1 MANLLST
8 TSRVEVPYIAVKI
21 GNYSFGV
28 YNRTKSSVEIN
39 GKYYSAVK
47 VNYPN
52 YIQSLSVQKVNGT
65 LNTYTLS
72 LEYPITENDDPNL
85 IDKILSTVSKSR
97 KIVFTY
103 GDCTMPTFMYRNE
116 EALITKVTSNM
127 DVASSKITYQITAV
141 SSAMGAQACVRNFPR
156 YSKKKPSDLIKS
168 LLRNK
173 SYGLQDLF
181 YGMHDADMV
190 DQLGLI
196 PGDDRDVAIPAKKD
210 INILDYLN
218 FLVECMSSVNDSN
231 SSIKKTV
238 RYVMTIHDDTS
249 NVLSGPYFKI
259 SKVYNMVQSSTSID
273 YYTVDIGYPNKD
285 LVTSFTVND
294 NEAYSILYEYSNRLQ
309 FSDSVYRIEDTG
321 KVKEVYS
328 PALTNSKTLMI
339 TTEAEKTWWSQMTQY
354 PIQATLTIK
363 GLLRAA
369 VLMSYLR
376 VNVFFYGNKHSSSGV
391 YIVTK
396 QVDEINSSGY
406 RTTLSLVRI
415 QGDEQ

>member
-21 GNYSFGV
+21 GDYSFGV

-127 DVASSKITYQITAV
+127 DVASSKITYQIIAV

-156 YSKKKPSDLIKS
+156 YSKKKPSDLIKQ

-173 SYGLQDLF
+173 SYGLQELF

-196 PGDDRDVAIPAKKD
+196 PGDDRDVTIPAKKD

-238 RYVMTIHDDTS
+238 RYVMTLHDDTS

-259 SKVYNMVQSSTSID
+259 NKVYNTVQSNTSID

-285 LVTSFTVND
+285 LVTSFTVSD
-294 NEAYSILYEYSNRLQ
+294 NEAYSILYEYSNKL
-309 FSDSVYRIEDTG
+309 
-321 KVKEVYS
+321 
-328 PALTNSKTLMI
+328 
-339 TTEAEKTWWSQMTQY
+339 
-354 PIQATLTIK
+354 
-363 GLLRAA
+363 
-369 VLMSYLR
+369 
-376 VNVFFYGNKHSSSGV
+376 
-391 YIVTK
+391 
-396 QVDEINSSGY
+396 
-406 RTTLSLVRI
+406 
-415 QGDEQ
+415 